1 MTESLNR
8 KWIKTITGTKFK
20 ELLEIRFNTDT
31 GVSTFIEG
39 DPARIEAFQ
48 EAILDVSP
56 DNAIFNSIRDNIKE
70 ENLLLVNISSN
81 LRYRPE
87 LISYVFYGS
96 EQYYPVILMLN
107 NFESILDFQPS
118 ERDNLILLFTPNT
131 LAKII

>member
-31 GVSTFIEG
+31 GVSPFIEG

-56 DNAIFNSIRDNIKE
+56 DNTIFNSIRDNIKE

>member
-31 GVSTFIEG
+31 GVSPFIEG